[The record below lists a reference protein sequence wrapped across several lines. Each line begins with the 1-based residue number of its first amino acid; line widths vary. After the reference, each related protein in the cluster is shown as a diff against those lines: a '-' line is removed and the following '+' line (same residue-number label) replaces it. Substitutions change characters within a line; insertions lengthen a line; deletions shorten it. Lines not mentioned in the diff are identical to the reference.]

1 MLESELFGHER
12 GAFTGAERQ
21 RIGKFEQCHGGTL
34 FLDEIGDMSPA
45 TQARVLRVLQ
55 DGCFERVGGNKTIS
69 TDVRVIAATNRD
81 LDAMIA
87 DGRFR
92 LDLLYRLNTF
102 TFRLPPLR
110 ERSSDIAALVN
121 WFMRVG
127 CRELNRSSPAVAAE
141 TLQLM
146 ESYTWPGN
154 IRELQS
160 AVRFG
165 LVHAVSDILTPDCL
179 PPAVRGRSMG
189 TGASNPAPGPIGVEA
204 LNELKSFV
212 RQLLAA
218 KEPEIYREI
227 VNAVDRVV
235 IAEVLSHVEGN
246 QVRASELLGISR
258 TTLRNKLEL
267 QVPDESNRHA

>member
-1 MLESELFGHER
+1 
-12 GAFTGAERQ
+12 
-21 RIGKFEQCHGGTL
+21 
-34 FLDEIGDMSPA
+34 
-45 TQARVLRVLQ
+45 
-55 DGCFERVGGNKTIS
+55 
-69 TDVRVIAATNRD
+69 
-81 LDAMIA
+81 
-87 DGRFR
+87 
-92 LDLLYRLNTF
+92 
-102 TFRLPPLR
+102 
-110 ERSSDIAALVN
+110 
-121 WFMRVG
+121 
-127 CRELNRSSPAVAAE
+127 
-141 TLQLM
+141 
-146 ESYTWPGN
+146 
-154 IRELQS
+154 
-160 AVRFG
+160 
-165 LVHAVSDILTPDCL
+165 
-179 PPAVRGRSMG
+179 MG